1 MSKYSD
7 FWFDNRRTSLVD
19 DLLSDDDKPVK
30 KGKDHI
36 ALAGHKRAIGNFV
49 RIVSGQNIPVKFP
62 SRGDSFTDGKSV
74 TIGANINE
82 KNFDYVVG
90 LALHEG
96 SHIAYSDFNAFGEV
110 RNMKKIREFELTY
123 DKMEFFRGI
132 INYIED
138 RRVDNIVFRNSPGYK
153 GYYHSLYNKYF
164 NGKKVAKGLNSQ
176 MYRELDLDSYMFRIV
191 NFTNEAT
198 DFGSLPRLADIYR
211 LINMK
216 NISRLKSTDDA
227 IQLAMSV
234 CEIIFKIVDSAV
246 QPEDGNGDGNNEN
259 TENGENKDSDGNAG
273 GNDSSDGTEVDTGD
287 AQMTPDDGASTK
299 SNSDDLTPQ
308 QQKQIQNMFD
318 KQKEFLDGQT
328 PKSTLSKKDSEIVN
342 ALSNSNTEL
351 VEVGDGRI
359 GKVGTVVIPSLTKEL
374 IESGAFPFFRSLD
387 DKYYDEYYWSG
398 GTKMVEAI
406 NEGFRLGSILG
417 RKLKIRGEE
426 KDLIFTRQNTGKINK
441 RLVSEL
447 GFGNEN
453 VFSQIQKER
462 YNKANLHLSIDGSGS
477 MSGGKFEKA
486 IKSAVAMCKAAD
498 MAGNIQVTVDVRWT
512 NKDKPIVV
520 IIYNSKKDKLT
531 KIKTLWKA
539 LQPGGVTPESLCYE
553 AIMKKWLQGSTG
565 EDNYFINYS
574 DGAPWFSTGG
584 RRYAS
589 HDVYYAGDRAID
601 HTRRMVKMMKNNGI
615 KIMSYFISEG
625 FRSENDEKT
634 FKKMYGK
641 DASFIDCTNMMNVAK
656 TMNQKFLQK

>member
-1 MSKYSD
+1 
-7 FWFDNRRTSLVD
+7 LVD
-19 DLLSDDDKPVK
+19 DLLSDVDDKPVK

-110 RNMKKIREFELTY
+110 RHMRQIREFELTHY
-123 DKMEFFRGI
+123 KMEFFRGM

-153 GYYHSLYNKYF
+153 GYYHSLYEKYF

-198 DFGSLPRLADIYR
+198 DFGSLPRLLDIYK

-227 IQLAMSV
+227 IQLAKSV
-234 CEIIFKIVDSAV
+234 CEIVFKIVDSV
-246 QPEDGNGDGNNEN
+246 QQPEDGSSQGQDDNDSSESDENNES
-259 TENGENKDSDGNAG
+259 NGSSDGG
-273 GNDSSDGTEVDTGD
+273 GSSDGTEIDTGD
-287 AQMTPDDGASTK
+287 AQMSPDGGEPTE
-299 SNSDDLTPQ
+299 SNGEELSPQ
-308 QQKQIQNMFD
+308 QQKQIENMFE
-318 KQKEFLDGQT
+318 KQKEFLDGKT
-328 PKSTLSKKDSEIVN
+328 KKTTLTKKDSEIIN

-387 DKYYDEYYWSG
+387 DSNYDSKYNWYG
-398 GTKMVEAI
+398 GVGMVEAI
-406 NEGFRLGSILG
+406 NEGFRLGAILG

-441 RLVSEL
+441 RLISEL

-486 IKSAVAMCKAAD
+486 IKSAVAMAKAAD
-498 MAGNIQVTVDVRWT
+498 MAGNIHVTVDVRWT
-512 NKDKPIVV
+512 DNNKPIVV
-520 IIYNSKKDKLT
+520 IVYNSKKDKLT

-539 LQPGGVTPESLCYE
+539 LKPGGVTPESLCYE
-553 AIMKKWLQGSTG
+553 AIMKKWLQGTNG

-574 DGAPWFSTGG
+574 DGAPWFSVGG
-584 RRYAS
+584 RYS
-589 HDVYYAGDRAID
+589 SYDVYYAGDRAID
-601 HTRRMVKMMKNNGI
+601 HTRKMTKMMKNNEI
-615 KIMSYFISEG
+615 KIMSYFISDG
-625 FRSENDEKT
+625 YVSENDKDT
-634 FKKMYGK
+634 FSRMYGK

-656 TMNQKFLQK
+656 TMNDKFLSK